1 MVNNRTCKPG
11 ACPNVEYFLINFQAH
26 YLARITTGAQREGR
40 CGKIVFA
47 CCLRMM
53 GGDTISKIHSLVKN
67 DVSLQQLVAGKRVTI
82 TWKHISCRPPVTGPV
97 NLKRAPQCW
106 FVSCQLE
113 VIFYFRL
120 SRSEVSNI
128 GGRVLL
134 YAWTC
139 YVALFRMNEI
149 FVSHFESEGP

>member
-1 MVNNRTCKPG
+1 MRQM
-11 ACPNVEYFLINFQAH
+11 F
-26 YLARITTGAQREGR
+26 
-40 CGKIVFA
+40 FA
-47 CCLRMM
+47 CCLCIM

-67 DVSLQQLVAGKRVTI
+67 DVSLQQLVVGKRVTI
-82 TWKHISCRPPVTGPV
+82 TWKHISGRPPVRGPV

-106 FVSCQLE
+106 FVSGQLG
-113 VIFYFRL
+113 VRCYFRL

-139 YVALFRMNEI
+139 YVALFRMNKI
-149 FVSHFESEGP
+149 FVFHFESEGP